1 MRNAAPAWAGELG
14 QVVKVLE
21 RFLSSVNARLL
32 LERALRERNL
42 TMEGFAPGDLPKI
55 GGALRRGVQLF
66 VKEDK
71 RQEAL
76 GEVGLLCGSDSI
88 KPEPSSVAVD
98 SEIDI
103 GTACNQARR
112 LCESLGAKS
121 FALHKIMTIVSE
133 LGRNIVSYAGTG
145 RIELEVVKVPTTRI
159 LIRAADNGPGIPNLQ
174 EILSGRYR
182 SKTGLGKGLIGTK
195 RLADRFDVSTG
206 AAGTVVVAEIL
217 L

>member
-1 MRNAAPAWAGELG
+1 
-14 QVVKVLE
+14 
-21 RFLSSVNARLL
+21 
-32 LERALRERNL
+32 
-42 TMEGFAPGDLPKI
+42 
-55 GGALRRGVQLF
+55 
-66 VKEDK
+66 
-71 RQEAL
+71 
-76 GEVGLLCGSDSI
+76 
-88 KPEPSSVAVD
+88 
-98 SEIDI
+98 
-103 GTACNQARR
+103 
-112 LCESLGAKS
+112 
-121 FALHKIMTIVSE
+121 
-133 LGRNIVSYAGTG
+133 VSYAGTG